1 MRINFIRI
9 NHTDELHSYQSYG
22 WTSSVRFIRINYIRK
37 YKLKLTNVVHPFK
50 SYEWTIFVCCISY
63 LQARSILDIN
73 KKWWLH
79 QQYYWVH
86 LATCARGGVGRRNR
100 KKKDA
105 RAVVVAVG
113 TKIGGRR
120 RPYGHCSFIYVIR
133 VNDIFAISPYVLVA
147 QQK

>member
-1 MRINFIRI
+1 MKFI
-9 NHTDELHSYQSYG
+9 
-22 WTSSVRFIRINYIRK
+22 
-37 YKLKLTNVVHPFK
+37 YKLWMKGKNWKNAKMLGAP
-50 SYEWTIFVCCISY
+50 
-63 LQARSILDIN
+63 AILLGAPSN
-73 KKWWLH
+73 TL
-79 QQYYWVH
+79 
-86 LATCARGGVGRRNR
+86 GRRNR